1 MQEPP
6 KPLPLYEIDSEL
18 TQLESAL
25 IEAGGEITDEVN
37 ERFDDLL
44 QMREEKVAGYVA
56 VIRRLETSAE
66 AYASEAKRLSGGAR
80 TMQNSADRLKQRLL
94 DAMTARGDQEYETP
108 LGRVRTYP
116 GSARSVTVLV
126 DPDDLPDR
134 FKRVTVA
141 PDKRALADAL
151 KAHDPDVIRL
161 AEFEPPTP
169 FLRIL

>member
-1 MQEPP
+1 METP
-6 KPLPLYEIDSEL
+6 KPLPLYTIDGEL
-18 TQLESAL
+18 AQLESAL

-44 QMREEKVAGYVA
+44 QMRQEKVAGYVA

-66 AYASEAKRLSGGAR
+66 AYASEAKRLSSNAR
-80 TMQNSADRLKQRLL
+80 AMQNSADRLKQRLL

-108 LGRVRTYP
+108 LGRVRTYE

-151 KAHDPDVIRL
+151 KSQDPDAVRL